1 MFTCLFVRTDR
12 SIFTRG
18 SVRREST
25 VVRAVFP
32 VYPRTQPLQQQPTF
46 SQVHLIAA
54 LVALSRR

>member
-32 VYPRTQPLQQQPTF
+32 VYPRTQPLQQPTF